1 MNILIL
7 TTHLNPGGITRYALN
22 LSEGLS
28 REHRVWIA
36 SSGGAWQDRFSRSG
50 VGFTRIPI
58 KTKSILN
65 PKIIVC
71 FFKLLPFLVKH
82 KIDVVCANTRVTQF
96 LAYLIYRASGIPY
109 VSVYHGFYKARRER
123 KVLKFQGAR
132 TIAVSES
139 VKRHLIEDLG
149 VPQEQIRVVYN
160 GIDPVRF
167 APCPKK
173 QDSRGR
179 IRLGVL
185 GRISAEKGHLLVVE
199 TLKELI
205 HEDVKV
211 SLYIA
216 GEGKL
221 KKKVT
226 EYVTR
231 CGLDDHVEFVSAD
244 GERFLDMIDIL
255 IVASSKEGFGYIIL
269 EAFAKEVP
277 VIAYA
282 VGGIKEI
289 ITDGQN
295 GLLFSQYNPGSL
307 KEKVLE
313 IMNDYEL
320 QQQLVVN
327 GKENLNRF
335 SMEQMA
341 AETACVLRKVL
352 R

>member
-7 TTHLNPGGITRYALN
+7 TTHLDPGGITRYALN
-22 LSEGLS
+22 LSEELS
-28 REHRVWIA
+28 RDHRVWVA
-36 SSGGAWQDRFSRSG
+36 SSGGSWQDRFSRSG
-50 VGFTRIPI
+50 VGFKWIPI
-58 KTKSILN
+58 KTKSILD
-65 PKIIVC
+65 PKIIAC
-71 FFKLLPFLVKH
+71 FFNLLPFLVKN
-82 KIDVVCANTRVTQF
+82 KIDVICANTRVTQF
-96 LAYLIYRASGIPY
+96 LAYLMYRAGGIPY
-109 VSVYHGFYKARRER
+109 VSVYHGFYKARYER

-139 VKRHLIEDLG
+139 VKRHLTEDLG
-149 VPQEQIRVVYN
+149 VPSEQIRVVYN
-160 GIDPVRF
+160 GIDPARF
-167 APCPKK
+167 APRSKK

-179 IRLGVL
+179 IRLGIL

-199 TLKELI
+199 TVKELI
-205 HEDVKV
+205 ADGVNV

-231 CGLDDHVEFVSAD
+231 CGLDAYVEFVSAD

-277 VIAYA
+277 VVAYA

-289 ITDGQN
+289 VSDGQN
-295 GLLFSQYNPGSL
+295 GLLFWQYNAGSL
-307 KEKVLE
+307 KEKLVE
-313 IMNDYEL
+313 IINDYEL
-320 QQQLVVN
+320 QQQLVIN
-327 GKENLNRF
+327 GKGSLSRF
-335 SMEQMA
+335 SLEQMA
-341 AETACVLRKVL
+341 RETARVLGETL